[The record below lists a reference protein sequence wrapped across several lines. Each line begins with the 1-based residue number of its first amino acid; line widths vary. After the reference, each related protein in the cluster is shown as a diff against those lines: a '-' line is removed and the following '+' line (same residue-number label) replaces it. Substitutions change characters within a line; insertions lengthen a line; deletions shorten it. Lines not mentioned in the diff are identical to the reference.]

1 MARPSF
7 YTGPLRCLR
16 LPEDLE
22 ARYAAYA
29 ATRPGVPD
37 ATLIRELVEIALDAL
52 AHK

>member
-1 MARPSF
+1 MARPSI

-16 LPEDLE
+16 LSKEQE

-37 ATLIRELVEIALDAL
+37 ATLIRELVAGGLDAIG
-52 AHK
+52 K

>member
-1 MARPSF
+1 MPRPSI

-37 ATLIRELVEIALDAL
+37 ATLIREMVRAGLDAL
-52 AHK
+52 GK

>member
-1 MARPSF
+1 MPRPTI

-16 LPEDLE
+16 LPSDLE

-37 ATLIRELVEIALDAL
+37 ATLIRELVEKGLDAL
-52 AHK
+52 GK